1 MRHGQTDESHRTA
14 ICCGDG
20 CLYSRDKEQ
29 HGTHAVSVEAKAYFS
44 PSSRALRGLIMSS
57 DMTRHNIV
65 ADEKM
70 GRCCNDTL
78 LKFPIPQMT

>member
-29 HGTHAVSVEAKAYFS
+29 HGTHAVSVEAKVLGILLSEQQGIERFNHEQRQDEAQY
-44 PSSRALRGLIMSS
+44 RG
-57 DMTRHNIV
+57 
-65 ADEKM
+65 
-70 GRCCNDTL
+70 G
-78 LKFPIPQMT
+78 